1 MRLPSVL
8 TIACVAGGIAA
19 LAALINGYGAGGGIA
34 VFVMVAQAAVFIL
47 GALIILVFW
56 DD

>member
-1 MRLPSVL
+1 MRLPSVM

-34 VFVMVAQAAVFIL
+34 IFVMVAQAVVFIL